1 MALDENLCEIFR
13 NNDIEPRIEFSLSE
27 LNKDDETLLD
37 AIFPQKEE
45 SLRDLFKTRPFTGEI
60 DLQEKI
66 TKEKSNKEKD
76 KDEAK
81 EIPEYFTLSKI
92 KDLISSKLPTEIIE
106 ELNQDVFLEKNIQK
120 VESEMNDQ
128 VLLGKKRKKKE
139 KLIFNEEDKKDIGR
153 KKKDDNSTRK
163 HSKYCGDNIIKKIKL
178 KLLEGFRKFVNK
190 VINET
195 LDKNKL
201 IEYNKIL
208 RDNHKNDEKFEDL
221 LKMIDYKY
229 IDRLNKRMDL
239 SILYMPFKELFS
251 KNISP
256 RYSKLKPDSN
266 KIIIEKLSKEE
277 SDKTNIAFVL
287 NMKLKDWMDI
297 FTYKKGFN
305 SIIDFGYENLDEL
318 SQYFEY
324 EDNLILNIYRKTKN
338 DNYLLYFMIYLYN
351 YERWFSLK
359 VGRTRSSKNI

>member
-76 KDEAK
+76 KDEAQ

-106 ELNQDVFLEKNIQK
+106 ELNQDVFLEKNLQK

-128 VLLGKKRKKKE
+128 ILLGKKRKKKE

-153 KKKDDNSTRK
+153 KKKEDNSTRK
-163 HSKYCGDNIIKKIKL
+163 HNKFCGDNIIKQIKL
-178 KLLEGFRKFVNK
+178 KLLEGFLKFANK
-190 VINET
+190 IINET

-201 IEYNKIL
+201 IE
-208 RDNHKNDEKFEDL
+208 
-221 LKMIDYKY
+221 
-229 IDRLNKRMDL
+229 
-239 SILYMPFKELFS
+239 
-251 KNISP
+251 
-256 RYSKLKPDSN
+256 
-266 KIIIEKLSKEE
+266 
-277 SDKTNIAFVL
+277 
-287 NMKLKDWMDI
+287 
-297 FTYKKGFN
+297 
-305 SIIDFGYENLDEL
+305 
-318 SQYFEY
+318 
-324 EDNLILNIYRKTKN
+324 
-338 DNYLLYFMIYLYN
+338 
-351 YERWFSLK
+351 
-359 VGRTRSSKNI
+359 